1 MGSLKQSGAV
11 LALVLTLGVVAPAP
25 PADAGALDPPASAAA
40 ASAVPVRPTVA
51 MPTARF
57 STGDDPAWK
66 DPSFDDSAWREIST
80 YTNYEQQ
87 GYPNYNGWSW
97 YRLHVFLPSSLKDG
111 ARWHERLRVY
121 LSAIDDVDETFFNGV
136 KIGQSGR
143 FPDDPKGYDTKWQAE
158 RDYHVDAPASAAG
171 SLIRWDAD
179 NVIAVRVYDGSGGGG
194 FHEYRPFVSLAEK
207 VDGIRIESA
216 RTTYRY
222 LADGRVES
230 TLVLGNVFPVAIE
243 GTLAFT
249 VRDAATNRD
258 LQRGEQRVQLPG
270 GGASF
275 VTVTTPGRAG
285 IEVTYRFTESSAG
298 LSTSATH
305 SVPYLLTPAVSP
317 QPRLNGASVVGSR
330 PGSPFRF
337 RVAATGER
345 PLHFA
350 AQGLPEGLS
359 LEATT
364 GVIAGR
370 VATPGE
376 YVVALTATNA
386 RGKAERTLTVR
397 IGDTLA
403 LTPPMGWN
411 SWNVYGLGV
420 TADDVRRTAKAMV
433 DSGLADHGWTYI
445 NVDDGWQAE
454 QRAPDGT
461 IRTNAKFP
469 DMAALSADVHALGL
483 KFGTYSSPGPLT
495 CGRYT
500 GSWQHEAQDAATYA
514 AWGVDYLKYDLCSY
528 EEMMSPEK
536 TLEEHRKPYRLMGA
550 ALKSQPRDIVFSLC
564 QYGARESWLWGRSV
578 NGNSWRTTGDIEDTW
593 ASVLATGFKANEAT
607 KSTGPGGW
615 ADPDMLVVGRVG
627 WGGALH
633 PSRLTP
639 DEQYS
644 HISLWSLL
652 AAPLLLGNDLTAL
665 DDFTRNLL
673 TNDEVLAVN
682 QDPLG
687 KGAIRT
693 YDRDDWQVW
702 VKPLADG
709 SLAVGIFNLGDHW
722 RSWLLDPAAAGLPVG
737 TEARDLWRQQ
747 SVGALR
753 AGFPLDLPAHGVL
766 LLKVAPR

>member
-1 MGSLKQSGAV
+1 MDFTRALRLSLARLFAAA
-11 LALVLTLGVVAPAP
+11 LACCAFAHV
-25 PADAGALDPPASAAA
+25 ASATP
-40 ASAVPVRPTVA
+40 VPQDRVTVA
-51 MPTARF
+51 LPEAKF
-57 STGDDPAWK
+57 STGDNPAWK
-66 DPSFDDSAWREIST
+66 ETAFDDSSWKTLST
-80 YTNYEQQ
+80 HTNYEQQ

-97 YRLHVFLPSSLKDG
+97 YRLHVVLPSSLKAG
-111 ARWHERLRVY
+111 AKWTGRLRVY
-121 LSAIDDVDETFFNGV
+121 LSAIDDVDETYFNGV

-158 RDYHVDAPASAAG
+158 RDYHVDADSG
-171 SLIRWDAD
+171 LIRWDAD

-194 FHEYRPFVSLAEK
+194 FHEYQPFLSLAEK
-207 VDGIRIESA
+207 VDGIRLERG

-222 LADGRVES
+222 LPDGRVES
-230 TLVLGNVFPVAIE
+230 TMQVGNVFPVAID
-243 GTLAFT
+243 GTLEFT
-249 VRDAATNRD
+249 VRDAATNKV
-258 LQRGEQRVQLPG
+258 LQQGKQAVSLRAGGEAP
-270 GGASF
+270 

-285 IEVTYRFTESSAG
+285 IEVTYRFTEASAG
-298 LSTSATH
+298 LATVVTQG
-305 SVPYLLTPAVSP
+305 VPYLLTPVVSP
-317 QPRLNGASVVGSR
+317 LPRLTGATVAGGR

-337 RVAATGER
+337 RVSATGQR
-345 PLHFA
+345 PLKFE
-350 AQGLPEGLS
+350 AQGLPAGLV
-359 LEATT
+359 LDAAT
-364 GVIAGR
+364 GVISGSVKTAGD
-370 VATPGE
+370 
-376 YVVALTATNA
+376 YVVNLVATNA
-386 RGKAERTLTVR
+386 RGRATRQLTLR

-411 SWNVYGLGV
+411 SWNVFGLGV
-420 TADDVRRTAKAMV
+420 SAEDVRRTARAMV

-445 NVDDGWQAE
+445 NVDDGWQADE
-454 QRAPDGT
+454 RAPDGT

-469 DMAALSADVHALGL
+469 DMAALAADVHALGL

-536 TLEEHRKPYRLMGA
+536 TLEEHQKPYRLMGA
-550 ALKSQPRDIVFSLC
+550 ALRVQPRDIVYSLC

-644 HISLWSLL
+644 HLSLWSLL

-665 DDFTRNLL
+665 DEFTRNLL

-687 KGAIRT
+687 KGAVRT
-693 YDRDDWQVW
+693 YDQDGWQVW

-709 SLAVGIFNLGDHW
+709 SQAVGIFNLGDHW
-722 RSWLLDPAAAGLPVG
+722 RTWQLNLADAGLPVG
-737 TEARDLWRQQ
+737 AAARDLWRQRSIGQ
-747 SVGALR
+747 LRDGYPVG
-753 AGFPLDLPAHGVL
+753 LPAHGVL
-766 LLKVAPR
+766 LLKVAAR

>member
-1 MGSLKQSGAV
+1 MRFIQALRRP
-11 LALVLTLGVVAPAP
+11 LALVV
-25 PADAGALDPPASAAA
+25 A
-40 ASAVPVRPTVA
+40 ASLAGCTFAHVANATALPQDRVTVPLPEA
-51 MPTARF
+51 KF

-66 DPSFDDSAWREIST
+66 DPAFDDRGWKTLST
-80 YTNYEQQ
+80 HTNYEQQ

-97 YRLHVFLPSSLKDG
+97 YRLHVFLPSSLKAG
-111 ARWHERLRVY
+111 AKWSGRLRVF
-121 LSAIDDVDETFFNGV
+121 LSAIDDVDETYFNGV

-143 FPDDPKGYDTKWQAE
+143 FPDDTQGYDTKWQAE
-158 RDYHVDAPASAAG
+158 RDYHVDADSG
-171 SLIRWDAD
+171 LIRWDAD

-194 FHEYRPFVSLAEK
+194 FHEYQPFLSLAEK
-207 VDGIRIESA
+207 VDGIRLERG

-230 TLVLGNVFPVAIE
+230 TLSVGNVFPVAIE

-249 VRDAATNRD
+249 VRDAATDRE
-258 LQRGEQRVQLPG
+258 LQRGEQRVNLPA
-270 GGASF
+270 GGASL

-285 IEVTYRFTESSAG
+285 IEVTYRFIEASAG
-298 LSTSATH
+298 LSKVVTQG
-305 SVPYLLTPAVSP
+305 VPYLLTPAVSP
-317 QPRLNGASVVGSR
+317 APRLNGAAVAGGR

-345 PLHFA
+345 PLRFA
-350 AQGLPEGLS
+350 AQGLPAGLTLDPVS
-359 LEATT
+359 GMIT
-364 GVIAGR
+364 GTVGTAGD
-370 VATPGE
+370 
-376 YVVALTATNA
+376 YVVNIAATNA
-386 RGKAERTLTVR
+386 RGSATRPLRLRFGE
-397 IGDTLA
+397 TLA

-411 SWNVYGLGV
+411 SWNVFGLGV
-420 TADDVRRTAKAMV
+420 TADDVRRTAQAMV

-469 DMAALSADVHALGL
+469 DMGALAADVHALGL

-536 TLEEHRKPYRLMGA
+536 TLEEHQKPYRLMGA
-550 ALKSQPRDIVFSLC
+550 ALRAQPRDIVYSLC
-564 QYGARESWLWGRSV
+564 QYGARESWLWGRTV

-665 DDFTRNLL
+665 DEFTRNLL

-687 KGAIRT
+687 KGAVRT
-693 YDRDDWQVW
+693 YDRDGWQVW

-709 SLAVGIFNLGDHW
+709 SQAVGIFNLGDSW
-722 RSWLLDPAAAGLPVG
+722 RTWALDLAAAGLPKDAA
-737 TEARDLWRQQ
+737 ARDLWRQQ
-747 SVGALR
+747 PAGALR
-753 AGFPLDLPAHGVL
+753 DGYPVGLPAHGVL
-766 LLKVAPR
+766 LLKVAAR

>member
-1 MGSLKQSGAV
+1 MKAHGVLVCLLAGVLGGAV
-11 LALVLTLGVVAPAP
+11 ASGKAFAAAETPAP
-25 PADAGALDPPASAAA
+25 HAADAL
-40 ASAVPVRPTVA
+40 AVSSQTRPTVPL
-51 MPTARF
+51 PTARF

-66 DPSFDDSAWREIST
+66 EPGFDDSGWREIST
-80 YTNYEQQ
+80 HTNYEQQ

-97 YRLHVFLPSSLKDG
+97 YRLHVYLPSSLKTG
-111 ARWHERLRVY
+111 AKWHERLRVY
-121 LSAIDDVDETFFNGV
+121 LSAIDDVDETYFNGV

-158 RDYHVDAPASAAG
+158 RDYHVDADSG
-171 SLIRWDAD
+171 LVRWDAD
-179 NVIAVRVYDGSGGGG
+179 NVIAVRVFDGSGGGG

-207 VDGIRIESA
+207 VDGIRLDAA
-216 RTTYRY
+216 RSTYRY
-222 LADGRVES
+222 LPDGRVEA
-230 TLVLGNVFPVAIE
+230 TVRVANVFPISIGGVLLFSVKDVATGRVLEE
-243 GTLAFT
+243 GRHDVL
-249 VRDAATNRD
+249 VAAG
-258 LQRGEQRVQLPG
+258 GEAPVVL
-270 GGASF
+270 
-275 VTVTTPGRAG
+275 TTPGRAG
-285 IEVTYRFTESSAG
+285 IQVTYRFTEASAG
-298 LSTSATH
+298 LATTATH
-305 SVPYLLTPAVSP
+305 SIPYLLTPPVAP
-317 QPRLNGASVVGSR
+317 QPRLTGASVFGAR
-330 PGSPFRF
+330 PGAPFRF
-337 RVAATGER
+337 RVTATGER
-345 PLHFA
+345 PLRFT
-350 AQGLPEGLS
+350 AQGLPKGLT
-359 LEATT
+359 LDAAT
-364 GVIAGR
+364 GVISGSVAAAGDH
-370 VATPGE
+370 
-376 YVVALTATNA
+376 VVDITAANA
-386 RGKAERTLTVR
+386 RGSATRPLMLRFGE
-397 IGDTLA
+397 TLA

-411 SWNVYGLGV
+411 SWNVFGLGV
-420 TADDVRRTAKAMV
+420 TADDVRRTAQAMV
-433 DSGLADHGWTYI
+433 DTGLAAHGWSYI

-454 QRAPDGT
+454 QRAADGT

-469 DMAALSADVHALGL
+469 DMAALAADVHALGL

-536 TLEEHRKPYRLMGA
+536 TLEEHQQPYRLMGT
-550 ALKSQPRDIVFSLC
+550 ALRAQPRDIVYSLC
-564 QYGARESWLWGRSV
+564 QYGARESWLWGRTV

-607 KSTGPGGW
+607 KATGPGGW

-665 DDFTRNLL
+665 DEFTRNLL

-687 KGAIRT
+687 KGAVRT
-693 YDRDDWQVW
+693 YDRDGWQVW

-709 SLAVGIFNLGDHW
+709 SQAVGIFNLGDGW
-722 RSWLLDPAAAGLPVG
+722 RSWQLDPAAAGLPVG
-737 TEARDLWRQQ
+737 TAARDLWRQQ
-747 SVGALR
+747 PAGALR
-753 AGFPLDLPAHGVL
+753 DGYPVALPAHGVL
-766 LLKVAPR
+766 LLKVAAR